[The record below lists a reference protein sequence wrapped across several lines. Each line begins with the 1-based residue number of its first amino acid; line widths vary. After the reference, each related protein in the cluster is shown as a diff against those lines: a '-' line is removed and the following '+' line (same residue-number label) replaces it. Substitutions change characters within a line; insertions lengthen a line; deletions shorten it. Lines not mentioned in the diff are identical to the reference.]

1 MQLFR
6 RREADSPN
14 SAKRRESAMAPA
26 VTTPQRRKVAIV
38 GSGCAGLGAAWALR
52 NTDYDVH
59 IFEKSPRLGGH
70 TNTQTW
76 QSGEQSV
83 PVDTG
88 FIVMN
93 MATYPNFLRF
103 LEEVGVEPVETEMT
117 FSVTRDWGAFEW
129 SGETRGIFAQRRNL
143 LRWRHWRMIF
153 DIIRFNQF
161 ALDLLADDDED
172 GFQRL
177 GSPVK
182 RRKYARDM
190 SIGEYLDREGYSQA
204 FRDDYLI
211 PMTAAVWSTSPDKAS
226 MAFPAVTLI
235 RFMWNHHLLSTLAV
249 RPPWLTIAEGAQ
261 RYIDAIVKQFPE
273 GRLHLHTSC
282 EVANVLRPT
291 RGGEGDVTVSWIDG
305 TSGRIE
311 GDDFA
316 HVILA
321 CHGDE
326 VLPLLTKDTNTNQL
340 ALGFPKPPSD
350 IQIVSQEELDIFTAF
365 QTTENTCYLHS
376 DLTLMPRRRAVWTS
390 WNYLI
395 TSLPSKLSHPAGV
408 SLTYCMNILQH
419 LPEKTLGP
427 VLVTMNP
434 PHPPRPELT
443 QGRFV
448 YRHPL
453 YTAESVSAQKSLPA
467 IQGKRGVSFC
477 GAWTNYGF
485 HEDGFSSGL
494 RVAVEQLGAQLPF
507 EFVDSTF
514 SRGHRPDLGW
524 RDYLLRVVLLVV
536 LLWLRVVERVLRL
549 PFVEPVVAVAEEVG
563 ARVLDGAEWVGLL

>member
-326 VLPLLTKDTNTNQL
+326 VLPLLTKNTNTNQL